1 MGSKLDNL
9 IDKWKSLLLDFGKR
23 NRLINYKEGKRSNIR
38 FTLPSYNLIYDLFVT
53 QEKEIILPYLKNSFE
68 KTANNNWENKYEI
81 IKGDVETSVS
91 VYELQIT
98 LKNLRN
104 KAKTSIEERG
114 VNILYLTFGLL
125 KWTEQNNSNEFFYL
139 H

>member
-91 VYELQIT
+91 V
-98 LKNLRN
+98 
-104 KAKTSIEERG
+104 S
-114 VNILYLTFGLL
+114 
-125 KWTEQNNSNEFFYL
+125 
-139 H
+139 